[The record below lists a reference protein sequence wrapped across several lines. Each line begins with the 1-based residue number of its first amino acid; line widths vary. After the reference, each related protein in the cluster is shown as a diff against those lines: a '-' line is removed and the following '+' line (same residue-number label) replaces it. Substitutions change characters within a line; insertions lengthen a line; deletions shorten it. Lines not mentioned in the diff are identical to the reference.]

1 MNSEIADQLRKLA
14 DTVLQVAENITKM
27 EAPPTKPK
35 LSPTVKVKYSPWNDR
50 LAYFDDK
57 TVTASVDGLDAENI
71 DKAVNF
77 AVGKVVS
84 DFCKSGDLDVFPE
97 ITLEVFDGDKVVYT
111 RNATLKAKVFN
122 LDTESLADY
131 KSKIATLFGG
141 NKDG

>member
-14 DTVLQVAENITKM
+14 DTVLQVAENITKL
-27 EAPPTKPK
+27 EAPTKQK
-35 LSPTVKVKYSPWNDR
+35 LSPTVKVLYSPWSDS
-50 LAYFDDK
+50 LGYFDDRA
-57 TVTASVDGLDAENI
+57 VTASVENLDAENI

-77 AVGKVVS
+77 AVGKAVS
-84 DFCKSGDLDVFPE
+84 DLGKSGDLDDGPE

-131 KSKIATLFGG
+131 KSQIATLFGG
-141 NKDG
+141 KNGG